1 MCPAFFS
8 VIQRGSWRDSQRPLK
23 CNSDRKAQAQFAW
36 KVSVID
42 LLCCAECWMLCL
54 HSQKWLNPVCVT
66 WQANCLSLS
75 LSLSPVVCVHYA
87 GERKQKCKHT
97 QKDQLVWIWVG
108 RARWLINLLACLHS
122 QFPLM
127 WLNLFFVVVV
137 SCLSWAVFW
146 TDQSGNWFRFCVLVF
161 SIFCRCCCRLTFDGF
176 RFSVVVVVC
185 MFYSLVKLLAGFVE
199 VLL

>member
-1 MCPAFFS
+1 MCPAFFLSNSERELERFAEAIEVQQRQESTGTVCLKS
-8 VIQRGSWRDSQRPLK
+8 VCDWFVVL
-23 CNSDRKAQAQFAW
+23 
-36 KVSVID
+36 
-42 LLCCAECWMLCL
+42 CWMLNVVFAFTEVIE
-54 HSQKWLNPVCVT
+54 SGVCNL
-66 WQANCLSLS
+66 ASKLS